1 MPPAAASPVGAAGVT
16 QNRIY
21 RSTTAGGPYTVRAT
35 INAATSFQDTSVTSG
50 TTYYYRVT
58 AINSGGES
66 SQSNEA
72 SARAR

>member
-1 MPPAAASPVGAAGVT
+1 
-16 QNRIY
+16 
-21 RSTTAGGPYTVRAT
+21 VRAT
-35 INAATSFQDTSVTSG
+35 INAATTFQDTGLTSG
-50 TTYYYRVT
+50 TTYFYRVT